1 MTIGLDAMLKAVE
14 LPTGVTNLA
23 TGLADVDGDALTLGK
38 YKVKLFGKWLKVKRE
53 RDRNETKSE
62 LK

>member
-14 LPTGVTNLA
+14 LPAGVTNLA

-38 YKVKLFGKWLKVKRE
+38 DNIKKRKTLNFE
-53 RDRNETKSE
+53 ENV
-62 LK
+62 

>member
-14 LPTGVTNLA
+14 LPAGVTNLA

-38 YKVKLFGKWLKVKRE
+38 CKVKLFGKRLKVRSE
-53 RDRNETKSE
+53 RDRNE
-62 LK
+62 